1 MASDPRVNTPCG
13 LEGPGQKVK
22 IRNNFKNF
30 FFLVFHYENNLGIKL
45 ACNHSKCLVLF
56 VGHEQLDLLFMA
68 QLRCPFTFTAD
79 LCMKMIL

>member
-22 IRNNFKNF
+22 IRNNFKKI

-45 ACNHSKCLVLF
+45 ACNHSKCLV
-56 VGHEQLDLLFMA
+56 
-68 QLRCPFTFTAD
+68 
-79 LCMKMIL
+79 